1 MGKRRHL
8 YIPGYENKAGTNGTA
23 NSRPGETR
31 SAPRTTNPRIEIRDE
46 EQPTYV
52 QPYENQQ
59 YKIHMKTNGSTILVL
74 MKN

>member
-31 SAPRTTNPRIEIRDE
+31 SAPRTTNPRIEIRE
-46 EQPTYV
+46 RS
-52 QPYENQQ
+52 NR
-59 YKIHMKTNGSTILVL
+59 HMYNHMRT
-74 MKN
+74 